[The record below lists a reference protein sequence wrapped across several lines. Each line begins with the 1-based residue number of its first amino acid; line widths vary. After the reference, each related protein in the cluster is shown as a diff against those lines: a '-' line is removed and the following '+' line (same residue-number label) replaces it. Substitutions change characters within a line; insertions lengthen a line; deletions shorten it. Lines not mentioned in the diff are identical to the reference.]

1 MFSLQLPPAK
11 CRRAD
16 SRCNHHPPLG
26 IGLGMVAHVK
36 DEEWKPWKKEVKSLV
51 LVALAVVGSDFVERC
66 WLCLM
71 ELLMGGK

>member
-1 MFSLQLPPAK
+1 M
-11 CRRAD
+11 
-16 SRCNHHPPLG
+16 
-26 IGLGMVAHVK
+26 K

-51 LVALAVVGSDFVERC
+51 LVALVVVGSDFAERC